1 MPSGTPPKPAPR
13 PGKKDSRKESRE
25 EPKDENKE
33 KEPEVKKEV
42 QPEAKE
48 DVKQEVLKNG
58 KPKETKEIP
67 SETKLSEKREELD
80 GKVEKVEKVE
90 EKEKPEE
97 VTEKGVVDDRK
108 ETHKEDKKEVNTEG
122 NEEKPSERAQE
133 QTEKVD
139 QKVQDVNSEL
149 EKVDSAKMEEEV
161 KEKDNSGS
169 AVVKDDLWVARESGK
184 EALRPGG
191 RSMSLKVQRTTS
203 GTEKTAMRSATLPK
217 PWSPGQAP
225 SNMLSRKLSWDR
237 ANAGEEDGRRTKRSA
252 SSSDEGIPEVSED
265 QISKS

>member
-1 MPSGTPPKPAPR
+1 
-13 PGKKDSRKESRE
+13 
-25 EPKDENKE
+25 
-33 KEPEVKKEV
+33 
-42 QPEAKE
+42 
-48 DVKQEVLKNG
+48 
-58 KPKETKEIP
+58 
-67 SETKLSEKREELD
+67 
-80 GKVEKVEKVE
+80 
-90 EKEKPEE
+90 
-97 VTEKGVVDDRK
+97 
-108 ETHKEDKKEVNTEG
+108 
-122 NEEKPSERAQE
+122 
-133 QTEKVD
+133 
-139 QKVQDVNSEL
+139 
-149 EKVDSAKMEEEV
+149 MEEEV

-191 RSMSLKVQRTTS
+191 RSMSLKMQRTTS

-265 QISKS
+265 QISKSSSADPGEAEEQKDSKLADKTTTTNGSIPKSPDAAKLEELLNSDGDTVL

>member
-67 SETKLSEKREELD
+67 SETKQSEKREELD

-108 ETHKEDKKEVNTEG
+108 ETEKEDTKEG

-139 QKVQDVNSEL
+139 QKVQDVNSEI

-191 RSMSLKVQRTTS
+191 RSMSLKMQRTTS